1 MNTVITSSKRS
12 KLIAIVALLVIA
24 AACALSRARAQVDT
38 APVVNDRPALFG
50 IMGITRGQ
58 TARITVANL
67 HPNLVNSPDPDSQ
80 ATTFNVAM
88 YFLDSDGNPLL
99 NGDGRPI
106 RRTGML
112 QAGHSAL
119 LQINADSLL
128 SRDQARLTFRP
139 VVIVQLPPTAD
150 GQLPPD
156 PCVPVVEVIENTSGK
171 TTLLNPGVIRG
182 FNPQPDPPGIP
193 TATGR

>member
-1 MNTVITSSKRS
+1 MNIVRTSSKRS
-12 KLIAIVALLVIA
+12 KLIAIVALVVIA
-24 AACALSRARAQVDT
+24 AASAISRAKAQVDT
-38 APVVNDRPALFG
+38 VPLVNDRPALFG
-50 IMGITRGQ
+50 MMGIARGQ

-67 HPNLVNSPDPDSQ
+67 HPTSTEPPDPESPP
-80 ATTFNVAM
+80 TTFNVVA

-112 QAGHSAL
+112 QAGHSAF
-119 LQINADSLL
+119 LQINADTLL
-128 SRDQARLTFRP
+128 GRDQTRLNFRP
-139 VVIVQLPPTAD
+139 VVIVQLTRNAD
-150 GQLPPD
+150 GQSPPD

-171 TTLLNPGVIRG
+171 TSLLNPGVIRG
-182 FNPQPDPPGIP
+182 FNPQPDPPGVP